1 MPFAFKN
8 VPKTGDEEV
17 DQEALAEL
25 EEKGWA
31 VYDATGYADRYR
43 LRKPYEEAPNV
54 PATDAARQLAYSEGL
69 DLRTVEP
76 TGADGQVT
84 KSDVEDA
91 LP

>member
-8 VPKTGDEEV
+8 VPKTDDEEA
-17 DQEALAEL
+17 DGEALAEL
-25 EEKGWA
+25 EEKGWE
-31 VYDATGYADRYR
+31 VYDATGYASRYR

-54 PATDAARQLAYSEGL
+54 PATNAARQLAYSEGL
-69 DLRTVEP
+69 NLREIKP

-91 LP
+91 FP

>member
-8 VPKTGDEEV
+8 VPKTGDEEA
-17 DQEALAEL
+17 DDEALAEL
-25 EEKGWA
+25 EEKGWT
-31 VYDATGYADRYR
+31 VYDATGYPGRYR

-54 PATDAARQLAYSEGL
+54 AATDAARQLAYSEGL
-69 DLRTVEP
+69 NLRKIEP
-76 TGADGQVT
+76 TGSDGQVT